1 MKINEAICIY
11 KNVQAP
17 EPNWKAWSMLWAN
30 EGDGKHGE
38 VSFRQISPVN
48 PVLVNINATG
58 LPKGKHA
65 VHIHAFGDMRE
76 GCKSIG
82 PHVRG
87 ILVRFTS
94 HDIATT
100 NIHRVQPPK
109 MEN

>member
-1 MKINEAICIY
+1 M
-11 KNVQAP
+11 QGP

-58 LPKGKHA
+58 IPKGKHA

-87 ILVRFTS
+87 VMVSGACHNGRALCP
-94 HDIATT
+94 H
-100 NIHRVQPPK
+100 IHIFCFGRRTYKVK
-109 MEN
+109 N

>member
-1 MKINEAICIY
+1 
-11 KNVQAP
+11 
-17 EPNWKAWSMLWAN
+17 MLWAN

-38 VSFRQISPVN
+38 ISFRQISPVN

-87 ILVRFTS
+87 ILVRFL
-94 HDIATT
+94 AQQ
-100 NIHRVQPPK
+100 HRSTQAK
-109 MEN
+109 NSTKY

>member
-1 MKINEAICIY
+1 
-11 KNVQAP
+11 
-17 EPNWKAWSMLWAN
+17 MLWAN

-38 VSFRQISPVN
+38 ISFRQISPVN

-87 ILVRFTS
+87 ILVR
-94 HDIATT
+94 ILAQR
-100 NIHRVQPPK
+100 HRSTKQK
-109 MEN
+109 FKKIF